1 MNNFSQSLYE
11 QICIAFP
18 STTTRSFSKDCGM
31 SEGYFAST
39 QSQLLPLSTKAL
51 TNLANTMDMRANIV
65 ANTDGNNH
73 KRKQLVQN
81 IKQMIADEIAV
92 RQTTANISSNHNLRR
107 MILES
112 VSKIAERRSETYVN
126 SAPPISVG
134 FGR

>member
-18 STTTRSFSKDCGM
+18 STTARSFSKDCGM
-31 SEGYFAST
+31 SEGYWGST
-39 QSQLLPLSTKAL
+39 QAKQLPLSTRAL
-51 TNLANTMDMRANIV
+51 NNLANTMDMKANIV
-65 ANTDGNNH
+65 AHTDGNNH
-73 KRKQLVQN
+73 KRKKLVHN
-81 IKQMIADEIAV
+81 IKQMFADEIAV